1 MIVDVAFDRPV
12 PLEHGLLESFSR
24 AVVPVT
30 QAEFES
36 FYRETARPL
45 WGYLRRI
52 CGDRALA
59 DDLLQESY
67 LRFCRAR
74 VPASRGDWKAY
85 LYRIGTNLAADWWRH
100 SGRRG
105 AASAEAGAV
114 RSTVDSGEETA
125 AIRRQDLD
133 RAFTM
138 LKPRERALLWLAYV
152 EGLDHREIGRAL
164 GLSRASVK
172 VVLFRARRK
181 LAEIL
186 ERRGIGPEVLS

>member
-1 MIVDVAFDRPV
+1 MIVDVALARSLALGRGIRDAPSAAARM
-12 PLEHGLLESFSR
+12 
-24 AVVPVT
+24 T
-30 QAEFES
+30 QAEFET

-45 WGYLRRI
+45 WAYLARL

-59 DDLLQESY
+59 DDLLQEAY

-74 VPASRGDWKAY
+74 VPASREEWKAY

-100 SGRRG
+100 AGRRA
-105 AASAEAGAV
+105 AASLELDAAAPTAE
-114 RSTVDSGEETA
+114 RDGEVA
-125 AIRRQDLD
+125 AIRRREVD
-133 RAFTM
+133 RAFAV

-152 EGLDHREIGRAL
+152 EGLDHLEIARAL

-172 VVLFRARRK
+172 VLLFRARRK

-186 ERRGIGPEVLS
+186 RRKGIGPEVLS

>member
-12 PLEHGLLESFSR
+12 GLLESFSR
-24 AVVPVT
+24 APVT

-74 VPASRGDWKAY
+74 VPVSRGDWKPY

-100 SGRRG
+100 SGRRA
-105 AASAEAGAV
+105 AASAEAGREPTAGD
-114 RSTVDSGEETA
+114 RGGETA

-133 RAFTM
+133 RAFTA

-152 EGLDHREIGRAL
+152 EEMDHREIASAL
-164 GLSRASVK
+164 GLSRGSVK

-181 LAEIL
+181 LADIL
-186 ERRGIGPEVLS
+186 ERRGIGPEVMS